1 MAKYFIIFFLGL
13 SATARASVIHTDEIK
28 VSGLGCSGLIANIE
42 SKNGQKQLVIR
53 FESLK
58 VILQGEQKDSQIQ
71 CDFAIPFEAPR
82 TKSVKFSEPTIVGRA
97 NIAPRVNAIL
107 NFEMA
112 WPDHRGPDFRVG
124 YDSSR
129 ERVTESFS
137 DTGEGTEL
145 IFGCGESNDLI
156 GSVGAYLQAGWFYK
170 GALAELE
177 TKEVRLNI
185 DDVSCAQ

>member
-1 MAKYFIIFFLGL
+1 MAKYFIVFFLGL
-13 SATARASVIHTDEIK
+13 SAAASASVIHTDEIK
-28 VSGLGCSGLIANIE
+28 FSGPGCSGLRAE
-42 SKNGQKQLVIR
+42 VETKNSQKQLVVR
-53 FESLK
+53 FENLK
-58 VILQGEQKDSQIQ
+58 ANLQGEQKQFQVQ

-82 TKSVKFSEPTIVGRA
+82 TKSIKFSEPNLTGYA
-97 NIAPRVNAIL
+97 NIAPRVTALL

-145 IFGCGESNDLI
+145 TFGCGESTDFV
-156 GSVGAYLQAGWFYK
+156 GSAGASLQGGWFYE
-170 GALAELE
+170 GALSTIEM
-177 TKEVRLNI
+177 KEVRLNI
-185 DDVSCAQ
+185 EDVSCVL